1 MFKKIFRAVFLSTAV
16 MLVCSVVLSA
26 LFLGIDY
33 DHNEVNTLASQ
44 ADLAASGVNNG
55 GRKYLT
61 QLKGENYQITWIN
74 AKGKVLYD
82 NEENPA
88 KMGNHAKR
96 KEVAEAMKKGE
107 GQSER
112 YSTTL
117 STVTMY
123 YAKKLK
129 DGGVIRVAVTRNSIW
144 MTILQLLTLML
155 IILLIAVIASW
166 FVAKMISQS
175 IVKPLNQL
183 DLDQPLESKSYE
195 EIKPLLTRLD
205 SQNKQIADQMEQ
217 LHHREKE
224 FKTVTDTMQEGLI
237 LIDLN
242 DQVLLSNPAVVSL
255 LGSKSS
261 EVLPDDVKKIIDQD
275 KRTVHTEG
283 IVEREGRNIQISAS
297 PIFSRKVLKGT
308 SILVVDVT
316 EEYHEEQVRREFTAN
331 VSHELKTPLQSIMGS
346 AELLENNLV
355 KEDDR
360 PAFYRK
366 IHESSAQLLTLIDDI
381 IRLSHLDE
389 NPEFEE
395 VRMNLK
401 SPVTEAIEALQ
412 ASADKHEIE
421 LKAALADTEIKA
433 NFRLVYEIAYNLIDN
448 AIRYNNPGGQVKIA
462 VKEVRGQAIL
472 RVSDTGIGIPL
483 EAQNRIFERFYR
495 VDKSHNRKTGGTG
508 LGLSIVK
515 HAVQQCH
522 GTIRLESELGKGST
536 FTVVFPALKHEDKLY
551 SQNCLFDL

>member
-205 SQNKQIADQMEQ
+205 SQNKQIAD
-217 LHHREKE
+217 LS
-224 FKTVTDTMQEGLI
+224 LI
-237 LIDLN
+237 HI
-242 DQVLLSNPAVVSL
+242 
-255 LGSKSS
+255 
-261 EVLPDDVKKIIDQD
+261 
-275 KRTVHTEG
+275 
-283 IVEREGRNIQISAS
+283 
-297 PIFSRKVLKGT
+297 
-308 SILVVDVT
+308 
-316 EEYHEEQVRREFTAN
+316 
-331 VSHELKTPLQSIMGS
+331 
-346 AELLENNLV
+346 
-355 KEDDR
+355 
-360 PAFYRK
+360 
-366 IHESSAQLLTLIDDI
+366 
-381 IRLSHLDE
+381 
-389 NPEFEE
+389 
-395 VRMNLK
+395 
-401 SPVTEAIEALQ
+401 
-412 ASADKHEIE
+412 
-421 LKAALADTEIKA
+421 
-433 NFRLVYEIAYNLIDN
+433 
-448 AIRYNNPGGQVKIA
+448 
-462 VKEVRGQAIL
+462 
-472 RVSDTGIGIPL
+472 
-483 EAQNRIFERFYR
+483 
-495 VDKSHNRKTGGTG
+495 
-508 LGLSIVK
+508 
-515 HAVQQCH
+515 
-522 GTIRLESELGKGST
+522 
-536 FTVVFPALKHEDKLY
+536 
-551 SQNCLFDL
+551 